1 MPRMFV
7 AISDMVA
14 QWFANDRTA
23 DMAERIAGRSRMA
36 VSKRVMHRLA
46 HLGPT
51 EARGYIRARAISIIR
66 EETNRLIEQEGTALV
81 GQRAKIEEAALD
93 LLIHQLSV
101 QLAHPRS
108 HTHRRRAA

>member
-1 MPRMFV
+1 MRRGTVPRW
-7 AISDMVA
+7 AA
-14 QWFANDRTA
+14 
-23 DMAERIAGRSRMA
+23 
-36 VSKRVMHRLA
+36 RLA
-46 HLGPT
+46 TATPRRAAVAPRPATAPASAASAATSLGPT
-51 EARGYIRARAISIIR
+51 EARGYIRARAINIIR

-81 GQRAKIEEAALD
+81 GQRAKIEDAALD